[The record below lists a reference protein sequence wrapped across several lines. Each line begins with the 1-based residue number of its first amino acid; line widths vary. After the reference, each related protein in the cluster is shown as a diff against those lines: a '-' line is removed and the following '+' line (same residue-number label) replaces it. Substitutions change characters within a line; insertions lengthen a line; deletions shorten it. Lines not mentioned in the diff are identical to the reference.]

1 MICLFYRRY
10 IFYIVFQEAINSN
23 VIKLWSTV
31 YCYHLNYMLYYNMV
45 KKYNEGFEI
54 SSLEM
59 LRFLRKPCDFKIT
72 WEQISGITSEKEKN
86 NWSYILMLDMFMIC
100 AWCELYSMLLLY
112 WINVFHTYS
121 IDSILEPV

>member
-1 MICLFYRRY
+1 MI
-10 IFYIVFQEAINSN
+10 
-23 VIKLWSTV
+23 
-31 YCYHLNYMLYYNMV
+31 

-59 LRFLRKPCDFKIT
+59 LRFLRKPCDFKIA

-100 AWCELYSMLLLY
+100 A
-112 WINVFHTYS
+112 
-121 IDSILEPV
+121 